1 MSFYRKYRPSVLS
14 EIDNESV
21 RAQLVSLLSKKK
33 QDLPHAYLFTG
44 PKGSGKTTA
53 ARLVAKI
60 FNCVSPD
67 KSGSPCGKCDA
78 CRQIAEAR
86 HLDVLELDA
95 ASNRGIDEIRVLRDT
110 IALTPSSSEYK
121 IYIIDEVHML
131 TTEAFNALLKTLEE
145 PPLHAVFVL
154 ATTDVHKVPAT
165 IISRCIHVSFG
176 RADQKA
182 LLNALKRIVKDE
194 KISIDDE
201 ALALIA
207 DSADGSYRDAVKLL
221 EQVSFHKGKIT
232 IRVVRDLLVI
242 SEEQVL
248 NAFIAALAKK
258 DQKGAL
264 GIVEELVKNGHDI
277 KTFLVDL
284 LHRLESI
291 LVRSVMG
298 KPVEILS
305 EHNVRELIP
314 RFTRAYSELRISP
327 IPQLPLELAVVEF
340 CEQSLVAK
348 STEEKKAPVASSPS
362 VGILSLDQLAQHWP
376 DFIAATKPFNHSVAG
391 FLRSARPK
399 TVKNGIVTIEAFYKF
414 HQEKLSETKVTEL
427 LETTLK
433 KLFGEKVKVEVVLGK
448 K

>member
-1 MSFYRKYRPSVLS
+1 MAFYRKYRPSIIS

-21 RAQLVSLLSKKK
+21 RVQLTSFLSKKK

-60 FNCVSPD
+60 FNCEKPN
-67 KSGSPCGKCDA
+67 KSGDPCGKCDA
-78 CRQIAEAR
+78 CRLIAEAR

-95 ASNRGIDEIRVLRDT
+95 ASNRGIDEIRALRDT
-110 IALTPSSSEYK
+110 IALAPSSAPYK
-121 IYIIDEVHML
+121 VYIIDEVHML
-131 TTEAFNALLKTLEE
+131 TAEAFNALLKTLEE

-207 DSADGSYRDAVKLL
+207 DSADGAYRDAVKLL
-221 EQVSFHKGKIT
+221 EQVSFHKGKIST
-232 IRVVRDLLVI
+232 KTVESLLSLSTEKIVAEFLSALMRKERIDSLRFVEEIVSKGIDTKQFIVQCLNNLERRLILEAKGEYSVPGQMLLVKEAI
-242 SEEQVL
+242 R
-248 NAFIAALAKK
+248 K
-258 DQKGAL
+258 
-264 GIVEELVKNGHDI
+264 
-277 KTFLVDL
+277 
-284 LHRLESI
+284 
-291 LVRSVMG
+291 
-298 KPVEILS
+298 LS
-305 EHNVRELIP
+305 Q
-314 RFTRAYSELRISP
+314 AYAELRISP

-340 CEQSLVAK
+340 CGEVHDTPEVKDVHTSGVSDGTSLTIEQL
-348 STEEKKAPVASSPS
+348 T
-362 VGILSLDQLAQHWP
+362 QHWP
-376 DFIAATKPFNHSVAG
+376 DFIAATKPLNHSVAG

-399 TVKNGIVTIEAFYKF
+399 AVKNGIVTIEAFYKF
-414 HQEKLSETKVTEL
+414 HQEKLSETKVVEL

>member
-1 MSFYRKYRPSVLS
+1 MAFYRKYRPAVLS
-14 EIDNESV
+14 EVDNESV
-21 RAQLVSLLSKKK
+21 RAQLTSFLSKKK
-33 QDLPHAYLFTG
+33 QDLPHAYLFNG
-44 PKGSGKTTA
+44 PKGSGKTTG

-60 FNCVSPD
+60 FNCEKPN
-67 KSGSPCGKCDA
+67 KSGDPCGKCDA

-95 ASNRGIDEIRVLRDT
+95 ASNRGIDEIRALRDT
-110 IALTPSSSEYK
+110 IALAPSSAPYK

-165 IISRCIHVSFG
+165 IISRCIHVSFA
-176 RADQKA
+176 RADPKA
-182 LLNALKRIVKDE
+182 LLNALRRIVKDE

-207 DSADGSYRDAVKLL
+207 ANADGAYRDAVKLL

-232 IRVVRDLLVI
+232 QSIVRDLLAV
-242 SEEQVL
+242 SEEHVL
-248 NAFIAALAKK
+248 NTFIAALAKK
-258 DQKGAL
+258 DRKEAL
-264 GIVEELVKNGHDI
+264 GVIEELVKNGRDI
-277 KTFLVDL
+277 KTFLVDT

-291 LVRSVMG
+291 LVGSVMG
-298 KPVEILS
+298 KPTDVLNEQ
-305 EHNVRELIP
+305 NVRELIP
-314 RFTRAYSELRISP
+314 RLTRAYSELRISP

-340 CEQSLVAK
+340 CENPTNHPPELTA
-348 STEEKKAPVASSPS
+348 TTSSPS
-362 VGILSLDQLAQHWP
+362 LGMLSLEQLTEHWP
-376 DFIAATKPFNHSVAG
+376 DFITATKPFNHSVAG

-399 TVKNGIVTIEAFYKF
+399 AVKNGIVTIEAFYQF
-414 HQEKLSETKVTEL
+414 HQEKLAETKVTVL